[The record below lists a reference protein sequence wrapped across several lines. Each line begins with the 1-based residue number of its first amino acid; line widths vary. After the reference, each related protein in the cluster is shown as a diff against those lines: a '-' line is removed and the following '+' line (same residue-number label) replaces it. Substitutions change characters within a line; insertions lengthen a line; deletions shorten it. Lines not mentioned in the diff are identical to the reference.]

1 MKLKL
6 VRDNDDPK
14 LLADLERLAR
24 RSADPALEAEG
35 EPSAAPAAAATS
47 AGSRRARRGI
57 LRTNDDP
64 KLLADLERLAGGEPG
79 AAAAGAATAA
89 AAAEAADEDDD
100 TEAGPLDDPFV
111 RRFVLVSVHLK
122 RYAPFYAGAAVWL
135 FAMLLIQPVG
145 RNGASTEVAGGPGFA
160 GTATANVATASA
172 DTAVADLNADAIGAP
187 VFETVTG
194 AAAFSEG
201 DSAFGD
207 FTESEFSSGSLDS
220 GSDTTATTSP
230 TFDDSETITFDDTEF
245 GSDEEEQGLTIV
257 RSGYA
262 SRTGGTPLEQDPPG
276 GALPVA
282 VTAGNDSKRSFLQLS
297 GTGAVLRLKE
307 SPDGAV
313 QPEAAVLKACVATSE
328 WKAERGQAF
337 DAGPTFDPAC
347 STGARFDG
355 VWSFDLSTFPAEE
368 LARGL
373 VLTGGPG
380 TAHTFE
386 VRLEPTPLDETT
398 A

>member
-14 LLADLERLAR
+14 LLADLERLAGG
-24 RSADPALEAEG
+24 SSDSALEPEAE
-35 EPSAAPAAAATS
+35 PAPAAEAGAAG
-47 AGSRRARRGI
+47 AAASRRGRRGV

-64 KLLADLERLAGGEPG
+64 KVLADLERLAGREPAVAATAG
-79 AAAAGAATAA
+79 AAAATAA
-89 AAAEAADEDDD
+89 DQAADDDA
-100 TEAGPLDDPFV
+100 EAGPLDDPFV
-111 RRFVLVSVHLK
+111 RRFVQVSVHLK

-135 FAMLLIQPVG
+135 LAMLLIQPVG
-145 RNGASTEVAGGPGFA
+145 RDDASTEVAGPAFA
-160 GTATANVATASA
+160 GTAAANVAPASA

-194 AAAFSEG
+194 AAAFSSG

-207 FTESEFSSGSLDS
+207 FSESEFSAGSTDS
-220 GSDTTATTSP
+220 GSDSGSTSP
-230 TFDDSETITFDDTEF
+230 SFDDSDSTITFDDSEF
-245 GSDEEEQGLTIV
+245 GSDEEEEGLTIV

-282 VTAGNDSKRSFLQLS
+282 VTLGNDAKRSFLELS
-297 GTGAVLRLKE
+297 GTGTVLRLKE
-307 SPDGAV
+307 SPDGAL
-313 QPEAAVLKACVATSE
+313 QPEAAVIKACLATSD
-328 WKAERGQAF
+328 WKADRGQAL

-347 STGARFDG
+347 STGSRFDG
-355 VWSFDLSTFPAEE
+355 VWSFELSTFPPEE
-368 LARGL
+368 LAKGL

-380 TAHTFE
+380 TGHTFE
-386 VRLEPTPLDETT
+386 VRLEPTPLDEDD

>member
-24 RSADPALEAEG
+24 GSSEPVLEPAG
-35 EPSAAPAAAATS
+35 EPAPEAAAAGT
-47 AGSRRARRGI
+47 ARSRRTRRGL

-64 KLLADLERLAGGEPG
+64 KVLADLERLAGREP
-79 AAAAGAATAA
+79 ALAAAGAAGATAA
-89 AAAEAADEDDD
+89 AAAAADEADDAV
-100 TEAGPLDDPFV
+100 AGPLDDPFV
-111 RRFVLVSVHLK
+111 RRFVQVSVHLK

-135 FAMLLIQPVG
+135 LAMLLIQPVG
-145 RNGASTEVAGGPGFA
+145 RGDAPSDLAGPAFA
-160 GTATANVATASA
+160 GTAAANVAPVSA

-207 FTESEFSSGSLDS
+207 FSESEFSAGSTDS
-220 GSDTTATTSP
+220 GSDTSGSTSP
-230 TFDDSETITFDDTEF
+230 TFEDSDSTITFDDSEF
-245 GSDEEEQGLTIV
+245 GSDEEEDGLTIV

-282 VTAGNDSKRSFLQLS
+282 VTLGNDSKRSFLELS
-297 GTGAVLRLKE
+297 GKGTVLRLKE
-307 SPDGAV
+307 SPDGAI
-313 QPEAAVLKACVATSE
+313 QPEAAVIKACLATSE
-328 WKAERGQAF
+328 WKADRGQAF

-368 LARGL
+368 LEKGL

-380 TAHTFE
+380 TGHTFE
-386 VRLEPTPLDETT
+386 VRLEPTPLDESG